1 VRGLASFAMSGR
13 YRALLVAVA
22 SSGSLL
28 FGWIGAAVVALVTL
42 RKGYGQGLW
51 VLLWA
56 LLPALL
62 LSSVTGDSSAVALLV
77 GTAALALV
85 LRAAVSLP
93 LAALASAGVAALTG
107 LGLLAF
113 GQELL
118 AELVRVFEEFFRAV
132 QNQAQRSGEAT
143 GLVLRPPNALQMAG
157 MMGTANGGLS
167 FLCLVL
173 ARYWQAAL
181 YNPGG
186 FGEEFRALRFPP
198 SLVGGLALA
207 ALALSY
213 AGLSYRSWAAALMLP
228 LTIAGWSLLHARA
241 RHRGQGSLWLGALYL
256 LWLVFDAAKLALVG
270 LVIADAL
277 VDFRQRWARHGGG
290 TAPGKY
296 DRTATS
302 GDDGK
307 DADTD
312 GESDS
317 GSDSDTDMSSTSD
330 TESGIEN
337 GTGSGSD
344 SDTDSDTDS
353 GNNARKNDHKRD
365 NQ

>member
-1 VRGLASFAMSGR
+1 MSGR

-22 SSGSLL
+22 SSVSLL

-51 VLLWA
+51 LLLWA

-62 LSSVTGDSSAVALLV
+62 LSSLTGDSSAVTLLL

-85 LRAAVSLP
+85 LRAAMSLP
-93 LAALASAGVAALTG
+93 LAALASTGVAALTG
-107 LGLLAF
+107 LGLLVF

-132 QNQAQRSGEAT
+132 ENQAQRSGEAP
-143 GLVLRPPNALQMAG
+143 GLVLRPPTVLQMAG

-167 FLCLVL
+167 FLCLAL

-198 SLVGGLALA
+198 TLVGGLALA

-213 AGLSYRSWAAALMLP
+213 AGPSFRSWAAALMLP

-241 RHRGQGSLWLGALYL
+241 FQRGQGSLWLGTLYL
-256 LWLVFDAAKLALVG
+256 LWLVFDAAKLALIG

-277 VDFRQRWARHGGG
+277 VNFRKRWVQQGGG
-290 TAPGKY
+290 IAP
-296 DRTATS
+296 R
-302 GDDGK
+302 DDD
-307 DADTD
+307 DAGVRGHEDTD
-312 GESDS
+312 GDRETDADGDSESESDS
-317 GSDSDTDMSSTSD
+317 KD
-330 TESGIEN
+330 
-337 GTGSGSD
+337 
-344 SDTDSDTDS
+344 
-353 GNNARKNDHKRD
+353 RKRD
-365 NQ
+365 NE